1 MLRKITLADGTE
13 TFLNEELQVCYHSQ
27 AGVIAEAMEKYVVP
41 CKIPEL
47 AKRGEL
53 QLLDVGFGLGYH
65 AALAIQHAQEHNP
78 QCAITVVGLE
88 KDRKI
93 LQHIVGMPF
102 PIPSYT
108 QFKRLRPPTF
118 AFQEKNVHVQ
128 VLLGDARK
136 RVQEL
141 AAEHFDAV
149 FFDPFP
155 PEKTPE
161 LWEVAFLQDVARVM
175 KRAAVLATYSGAP
188 LVRERLAAAGFFWD
202 ETKGEWGRRGTM
214 AGKWG

>member
-1 MLRKITLADGTE
+1 MLRKITLADGTQ

-27 AGVIAEAMEKYVVP
+27 AGVITEAMEKYVVP

-47 AKRGEL
+47 AKCSEL
-53 QLLDVGFGLGYH
+53 RLLDIGFGLGYH
-65 AALAIQHAQEHNP
+65 AAMAIHQALEHNP

-93 LQHIVGMPF
+93 LQHIAGMPF
-102 PIPSYT
+102 PIPFYT
-108 QFKRLRPPTF
+108 QFKRLVPPTF
-118 AFQEKNVHVQ
+118 TFQEKKVHVQ

-136 RVQEL
+136 RVKEL
-141 AAEHFDAV
+141 SAEHFDAV

-161 LWEVAFLQDVARVM
+161 LWEVPFLQEVRRVM
-175 KRAAVLATYSGAP
+175 KKEAVLATYSCAP
-188 LVRERLAAAGFFWD
+188 AVRERLAGAGFFWD
-202 ETKGEWGRRGTM
+202 ETKGERGRRGTM